1 MTNPVGGVVG
11 PSPAHRTILGPRLGL
26 LMTTAKKAP
35 QDRKPKATENLQV
48 AGVTLSVPADVVKE
62 RLTDWDVAEMMAVL
76 QDEDAQPGERLAA
89 SVKVLKFV
97 LADDY
102 AQVKADLRA
111 ANDGKLTET
120 VMSEFMASLFEA
132 IAPNS

>member
-1 MTNPVGGVVG
+1 
-11 PSPAHRTILGPRLGL
+11 
-26 LMTTAKKAP
+26 MTTAKKAP

-62 RLTDWDVAEMMAVL
+62 RLADWDVAEMMAVL